1 MDCEILSRYCKNCAL
16 HIPLKETNPAVYEGK
31 CHLNHE
37 GSTSSMESAAAVA
50 VFSRSF
56 KNYGLRYTKYYGYDD
71 SLSFSM
77 VENIYQSTKIVKYER
92 VGNRLRKL
100 CQRVKGLGGK
110 DKTTEVATQTLDGN
124 QGYEKGKRKAN

>member
-1 MDCEILSRYCKNCAL
+1 MCFTYSF
-16 HIPLKETNPAVYEGK
+16 EGNKSYSK

-37 GSTSSMESAAAVA
+37 GSTSSMESAAAVV

-56 KNYGLRYTKYYGYDD
+56 KNYGLRYTKYYGYVD

-110 DKTTEVATQTLDGN
+110 DKTTEVVRQTLGGN

>member
-56 KNYGLRYTKYYGYDD
+56 KNYGLRYTKYYGYVD

-92 VGNRLRKL
+92 VGNRLRIMHN
-100 CQRVKGLGGK
+100 V
-110 DKTTEVATQTLDGN
+110 
-124 QGYEKGKRKAN
+124 

>member
-1 MDCEILSRYCKNCAL
+1 MDCEILSRYCKNIAL

-56 KNYGLRYTKYYGYDD
+56 KNYELRYTKYYGDVD

-77 VENIYQSTKIVKYER
+77 VGNIYQSTKIVKYER

-100 CQRVKGLGGK
+100 CQRVKGLGGN
-110 DKTTEVATQTLDGN
+110 DKTTEVAS
-124 QGYEKGKRKAN
+124 KP

>member
-1 MDCEILSRYCKNCAL
+1 
-16 HIPLKETNPAVYEGK
+16 
-31 CHLNHE
+31 
-37 GSTSSMESAAAVA
+37 MESAAAVA

-56 KNYGLRYTKYYGYDD
+56 KNYGLRYTKYYGYVD

-110 DKTTEVATQTLDGN
+110 DKTTEVARQTLGN

>member
-1 MDCEILSRYCKNCAL
+1 MDEILSRYCKNCAL

-56 KNYGLRYTKYYGYDD
+56 KNYGRIQ
-71 SLSFSM
+71 
-77 VENIYQSTKIVKYER
+77 NIMDMSIVYHFQWWKTFIKAQ
-92 VGNRLRKL
+92 RL
-100 CQRVKGLGGK
+100 
-110 DKTTEVATQTLDGN
+110 
-124 QGYEKGKRKAN
+124 

>member
-1 MDCEILSRYCKNCAL
+1 M
-16 HIPLKETNPAVYEGK
+16 KETNPAVYEGK

-56 KNYGLRYTKYYGYDD
+56 KNYGLRYTKYYGDVD

-110 DKTTEVATQTLDGN
+110 DKTTEVARQTLDGN